1 MTEGVKDLC
10 ARCGV
15 KWPRQSKLERFD
27 NSEVVQD
34 LMARL
39 MIGDTLTT
47 AELETLQG
55 FDNQP
60 ETPNI
65 LEYCLLCKHQFTQT
79 LNWSRF
85 PIEVIN

>member
-15 KWPRQSKLERFD
+15 KWPRQSKLQRFD
-27 NSEVVQD
+27 NFEEVQD
-34 LMARL
+34 LMTKL
-39 MIGDTLTT
+39 MNGYILTT
-47 AELETLQG
+47 VDLETLQG
-55 FDNQP
+55 FVDEP

-85 PIEVIN
+85 PNEVIN

>member
-15 KWPRQSKLERFD
+15 KWPRQSKLQRFD
-27 NSEVVQD
+27 NSEEVQD
-34 LMARL
+34 LMTKL
-39 MIGDTLTT
+39 LTT
-47 AELETLQG
+47 VELETLQG
-55 FDNQP
+55 FDNEP
-60 ETPNI
+60 EIPNI

-85 PIEVIN
+85 PNEVIN

>member
-15 KWPRQSKLERFD
+15 KWPRQSKLQRFD
-27 NSEVVQD
+27 NFEEVQD
-34 LMARL
+34 LMTKL
-39 MIGDTLTT
+39 MKGETLTT
-47 AELETLQG
+47 EQLMTLQG
-55 FDNQP
+55 FDTQIG
-60 ETPNI
+60 TPNL

-85 PIEVIN
+85 PKEVIN

>member
-1 MTEGVKDLC
+1 MNDGVKDIC

-15 KWPRQSKLERFD
+15 KWPRQSKLQRFD
-27 NSEVVQD
+27 NSEVVED

-39 MIGDTLTT
+39 MEGDTLTT
-47 AELETLQG
+47 AELGKLQS

-65 LEYCLLCKHQFTQT
+65 LEYCLLCKHQFLQT
-79 LNWSRF
+79 LNWSQF
-85 PIEVIN
+85 PKGVIN

>member
-15 KWPRQSKLERFD
+15 KWPRQSKLQRFD

-39 MIGDTLTT
+39 MAGELLTT
-47 AELETLQG
+47 VELEALQG
-55 FDNQP
+55 FDNEH

-85 PIEVIN
+85 PKEVIN